1 MAGLAKDTDLELSVF
16 LWNRYCCFLQ
26 QRTKVIFFPPPFFN
40 DVMRGSNLLVAV
52 QIRGMIKEEEKRNR
66 SPPVLIFGRKK
77 TRESICE
84 RKARRERKNRE
95 AQQNQG
101 ELESRGGGFRTK
113 RLSFSYERK
122 EKKRAKEKLLLACW
136 TQCQSQSASGLAA
149 PLVSQA
155 PAHNGGD
162 PGPPHLSLPICVLQD
177 GTGSE
182 GPRAGMTM
190 LSKKY
195 LNSYYIKKRNSTW
208 RELD

>member
-1 MAGLAKDTDLELSVF
+1 
-16 LWNRYCCFLQ
+16 
-26 QRTKVIFFPPPFFN
+26 
-40 DVMRGSNLLVAV
+40 MRGSNLLVTV

-66 SPPVLIFGRKK
+66 SPPVLIFRGGKK

-101 ELESRGGGFRTK
+101 ELESRGGGFHTK
-113 RLSFSYERK
+113 RLSFTYERK
-122 EKKRAKEKLLLACW
+122 KKRAKEKLLLASW
-136 TQCQSQSASGLAA
+136 TQCQTQSASGLAA
-149 PLVSQA
+149 RLVSQA

-177 GTGSE
+177 GTESE
-182 GPRAGMTM
+182 GAAWRDDNA
-190 LSKKY
+190 LEEILKFLLY
-195 LNSYYIKKRNSTW
+195 KKRNSTW